1 MRSGMTAAG
10 GKTVPRR
17 PRGADWLG
25 RIEGVIAQARS
36 RAVAAV
42 NISMVCAYHEIGR
55 IIVEEEQA
63 GNARS
68 GYGEKLLSRLSE
80 RLTERFGK
88 GWSVENLK
96 LMRRFYL
103 VYRNRVNTVYP
114 IPGDGARL
122 VPVPGTKTAGDGE
135 GGAAE
140 EVFTLSWSHY
150 LKLMRIEN
158 PDERR
163 FYEIEATQGR
173 WSLQEL
179 QRQFD
184 SSLYERLA
192 LSRDKAKVRDLARRG
207 QVVERPEDV
216 VKDPYVLEFLHL
228 PEREAYTESELEQSL
243 IDHLRDFLLELGKG
257 FAFVGRQVRITFG
270 ERHFWIDLVFYN
282 RLLRCFVLLD
292 LKLGELRHQDIGQM
306 QMYVNHYDRNVRLA
320 GENPT
325 IGILLCADKN
335 DAIVELTLPEGN
347 RQIFASQYEPILP
360 SKEQLRHVLKESGK
374 LPPPEG
380 ADSLGRGQRPTGFQ
394 TQRKQKKNKGEKNP
408 CGEVAGKRSTGKGI
422 KGRKE
427 GQGGERAASRKRMS

>member
-1 MRSGMTAAG
+1 MNVG
-10 GKTVPRR
+10 GRADRMAEEIPSKGKRHVMKKEEKSLLSRR
-17 PRGADWLG
+17 QEGDGWLE
-25 RIEGVIAQARS
+25 RIESVIAQARS

-42 NISMVCAYHEIGR
+42 NLSMVCAYHEIGR
-55 IIVEEEQA
+55 LIVEEEQA
-63 GNARS
+63 GRARTS
-68 GYGEKLLSRLSE
+68 YGDKILSKLSA

-96 LMRRFYL
+96 LMRRFYI
-103 VYRNRVNTVYP
+103 VYRNRVNAVYP
-114 IPGDGARL
+114 IS
-122 VPVPGTKTAGDGE
+122 GE
-135 GGAAE
+135 GLRFVPASAEMPAGVPEDGFAEGA
-140 EVFTLSWSHY
+140 FTLSWSHY
-150 LKLMRIEN
+150 IKLMRIEN

-163 FYEIEATQGR
+163 FYEIEATEGR
-173 WSLQEL
+173 WSLKEL

-207 QVVERPEDV
+207 QTVECPEDV

-228 PEREAYTESELEQSL
+228 PERAAYTESELEQRL

-306 QMYVNHYDRNVRLA
+306 QMYVNHYDRNVRLD

-347 RQIFASQYEPILP
+347 RQIFASKYEPILP
-360 SKEQLRHVLKESGK
+360 SKEQLRDVLMESGK
-374 LPPPEG
+374 IPPPPARAE
-380 ADSLGRGQRPTGFQ
+380 SHGRMQGR
-394 TQRKQKKNKGEKNP
+394 
-408 CGEVAGKRSTGKGI
+408 AGVFSH
-422 KGRKE
+422 KGRKGRKKEKGIEE
-427 GQGGERAASRKRMS
+427 GKREL